1 MEAVHG
7 ATGYPAE
14 LVESCREE
22 ILSEFESA
30 LRSAGN
36 AVFAD
41 QDVREQALRTA
52 RHVLDDVAAT
62 LRAGKVQI
70 GELYQFQAREIGN
83 ARAAGGVHPKA
94 SLEAGSLFFRSAVRH
109 LTRRIAAEYESPADA
124 IALAIGGMEES
135 LSQRVRESAEGYHG
149 FLLNQV
155 QEAQEDE
162 RRRIAREL
170 HDRIGHG
177 VSVAHQ
183 QLALSEAYRPVDA
196 ARASAKIGLVQQAIQ
211 ETMENLRQITTELH
225 PQIPVRSLEKSLIGF
240 IETVEDDEVSVRL
253 DVSGDESWAW
263 PRVLDETF
271 LIVREALRN
280 ALGHGRPKNVLVRVN
295 IAPHELSALVQDN
308 GSGFDPAETREHGGV
323 GLTSMRERAELLGG
337 RVLIS
342 SEAGSGCLVELFVPL
357 KRRAGGQRDD

>member
-1 MEAVHG
+1 M
-7 ATGYPAE
+7 
-14 LVESCREE
+14 
-22 ILSEFESA
+22 
-30 LRSAGN
+30 
-36 AVFAD
+36 
-41 QDVREQALRTA
+41 
-52 RHVLDDVAAT
+52 
-62 LRAGKVQI
+62 
-70 GELYQFQAREIGN
+70 
-83 ARAAGGVHPKA
+83 
-94 SLEAGSLFFRSAVRH
+94 RH